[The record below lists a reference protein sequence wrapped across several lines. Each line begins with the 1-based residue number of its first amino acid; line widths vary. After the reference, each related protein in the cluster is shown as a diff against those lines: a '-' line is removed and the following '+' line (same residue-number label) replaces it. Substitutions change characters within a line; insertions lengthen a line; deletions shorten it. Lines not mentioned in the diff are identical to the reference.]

1 MPAGR
6 LYPGM
11 TGRRLLPTLLGLV
24 LVALLALL
32 RLGDPLPV
40 SAIRDMGFDFEQRLL
55 PRPAHDSPVRV
66 VDIDEA
72 SLSRFGQ
79 WPWPRDILAKLTDR
93 LAELGAAAIGYDVLF
108 PEADRL
114 SADNDKAFA
123 ASLSKANAVLGFS
136 LAPNAP
142 PLGIDPASGNGLTYG
157 ELFDLMVSNGTL
169 SHCGTAD
176 AIRAAR
182 RLARSALRRHSPLS
196 M

>member
-1 MPAGR
+1 
-6 LYPGM
+6 M

-108 PEADRL
+108 PEA
-114 SADNDKAFA
+114 
-123 ASLSKANAVLGFS
+123 
-136 LAPNAP
+136 
-142 PLGIDPASGNGLTYG
+142 
-157 ELFDLMVSNGTL
+157 
-169 SHCGTAD
+169 
-176 AIRAAR
+176 
-182 RLARSALRRHSPLS
+182 
-196 M
+196 

>member
-114 SADNDKAFA
+114 SAGNDNDQKALAKRHLNLPPAAGITSYQYKVRSQQGEVAFA
-123 ASLSKANAVLGFS
+123 DTSKGQPETFYK
-136 LAPNAP
+136 LAQ
-142 PLGIDPASGNGLTYG
+142 LTR
-157 ELFDLMVSNGTL
+157 EI
-169 SHCGTAD
+169 
-176 AIRAAR
+176 AIRNCKLPR
-182 RLARSALRRHSPLS
+182 
-196 M
+196 